1 MALSIPTTSMATTT
15 TTTTTVVISSILLLL
30 LFLPT
35 SYCSENYNSAIPGS
49 DIDLLEFPLNLEYL
63 EAEFFLWGSL
73 GYGLDSIAPN
83 LTMGGPPPVGTTKA
97 RLDPFTK
104 DVILQFAF
112 QEVGHLSDEGGGS
125 VVVVVVLVVGCGGRI
140 VVAVVVGVVE
150 WQRKWWGGDG
160 GGGVEGIV
168 VWWGGGGDGGGRIV
182 EMVIVAIKN
191 TVRGFPRP
199 LLNLSAEAFG
209 NVMNS
214 AFGRALKPAFD
225 PYGNELNFL
234 LASYVIPYVG
244 LTGYVGANPKLQS
257 PISKRLVAG
266 LLAVESGQ
274 DAVIRGLLYE
284 RAREKVTP
292 YGITVAE
299 FTDRI
304 SELRN
309 KLGSAG
315 VKDEGLIVP
324 TFQGAE
330 GKLRGNVLAGDQN
343 SVGYDRTPEEILRI
357 IYSSGDEHVPGGFY
371 PKGADGRIAK
381 SHLPSA

>member
-112 QEVGHLSDEGGGS
+112 QEVGHL
-125 VVVVVVLVVGCGGRI
+125 R
-140 VVAVVVGVVE
+140 
-150 WQRKWWGGDG
+150 
-160 GGGVEGIV
+160 
-168 VWWGGGGDGGGRIV
+168 
-182 EMVIVAIKN
+182 AIKN

>member
-15 TTTTTVVISSILLLL
+15 TTTAAVISSILLLL

-35 SYCSENYNSAIPGS
+35 SYCSENYNPAIPVS

-112 QEVGHLSDEGGGS
+112 QEVGHL
-125 VVVVVVLVVGCGGRI
+125 R
-140 VVAVVVGVVE
+140 
-150 WQRKWWGGDG
+150 
-160 GGGVEGIV
+160 
-168 VWWGGGGDGGGRIV
+168 
-182 EMVIVAIKN
+182 AIKN

-225 PYGNELNFL
+225 PYANELNFL

-244 LTGYVGANPKLQS
+244 LTGYVGANSKLLS

-284 RAREKVTP
+284 RAREKVKP
-292 YGITVAE
+292 YGITVAA

>member
-15 TTTTTVVISSILLLL
+15 TITTVVISSILLLL
-30 LFLPT
+30 PFLPT
-35 SYCSENYNSAIPGS
+35 SYCSENYNTAIPGS

-112 QEVGHLSDEGGGS
+112 QEVGHLSDGSGGGR
-125 VVVVVVLVVGCGGRI
+125 VVV
-140 VVAVVVGVVE
+140 AAVVGVVE
-150 WQRKWWGGDG
+150 WQRKWWVVMVVVGWKG
-160 GGGVEGIV
+160 GGGGGDVGRIV

-182 EMVIVAIKN
+182 EMMIVWAIQN
-191 TVRGFPRP
+191 TVKGFPRP

-214 AFGRALKPAFD
+214 AFGRALNPAFD
-225 PYGNELNFL
+225 PYANELNFL
-234 LASYVIPYVG
+234 LASYVVPYVG

-284 RAREKVTP
+284 RAREKVQP
-292 YGITVAE
+292 YGITVAK
-299 FTDRI
+299 FTNRI
-304 SELRN
+304 SKLRN
-309 KLGSAG
+309 KLGNAG

-330 GKLRGNVLAGDQN
+330 GKLKGNVLAGDQN